1 METLLYFSLN
11 FKTSIM
17 PTKFLLPN
25 RLKSVGWI
33 IAIPAFILMILNLQF
48 GFTFP
53 FLDYAVKGLKNIS
66 FDNGFLFNIQYNNF
80 TDEVGGVLLI
90 IGLLLITFSK
100 EKDEDEMIS
109 KLRLES
115 LLWAVF
121 INSVLIILSII
132 LFYSGLFLKIMAYN
146 ICTTLILF
154 IMRFN
159 LTIYFE
165 RKKINKDN
173 L

>member
-1 METLLYFSLN
+1 ML
-11 FKTSIM
+11 
-17 PTKFLLPN
+17 TKFLLPN

-33 IAIPAFILMILNLQF
+33 IAIPAFVLMILNLQF

-53 FLDYAVKGLKNIS
+53 FFDYAVKGLKNIS

-121 INSVLIILSII
+121 INSVLIVLSII
-132 LFYSGLFLKIMAYN
+132 LFYSQLFLKIMAYN

-154 IMRFN
+154 IIRFN
-159 LTIYFE
+159 LIIYFE

>member
-1 METLLYFSLN
+1 M
-11 FKTSIM
+11 I
-17 PTKFLLPN
+17 TKFLLPN
-25 RLKSVGWI
+25 RLKAVGWI
-33 IAIPAFILMILNLQF
+33 VSIPSFALMILNVQF
-48 GFTFP
+48 GFTFS
-53 FLDYAVKGLKNIS
+53 FLDYAEKGLKNIS
-66 FDNGFLFNIQYNNF
+66 FDNGFLFNIQFNNF

-100 EKDEDEMIS
+100 EKDEDEMIF

-132 LFYSGLFLKIMAYN
+132 LFYSELFLKIMAYN
-146 ICTTLILF
+146 ICTTLVLF
-154 IMRFN
+154 IIRFN
-159 LTIYFE
+159 LILHFE
-165 RKKINKDN
+165 RKKFKKDN

>member
-1 METLLYFSLN
+1 ML
-11 FKTSIM
+11 
-17 PTKFLLPN
+17 TKFLLPN

-33 IAIPAFILMILNLQF
+33 IATPALVLMILSLQF
-48 GFTFP
+48 GFTFS
-53 FLDYAVKGLKNIS
+53 FLDFAVKGLKNIS
-66 FDNGFLFNIQYNNF
+66 FDNSFLFNIQFNNF

-100 EKDEDEMIS
+100 EKDEDEMIL

-132 LFYSGLFLKIMAYN
+132 LFYSQLFLKIMAYN

-154 IMRFN
+154 IIRFN
-159 LTIYFE
+159 LTIFLE
-165 RKKINKDN
+165 RRKIKKDI

>member
-1 METLLYFSLN
+1 ML
-11 FKTSIM
+11 
-17 PTKFLLPN
+17 TKFLLPN

-33 IAIPAFILMILNLQF
+33 IAIPAFVLMILNLQF

-132 LFYSGLFLKIMAYN
+132 FFLQRTLFKNNGL
-146 ICTTLILF
+146 
-154 IMRFN
+154 
-159 LTIYFE
+159 
-165 RKKINKDN
+165 
-173 L
+173 

>member
-1 METLLYFSLN
+1 ML
-11 FKTSIM
+11 
-17 PTKFLLPN
+17 TKFLLPN
-25 RLKSVGWI
+25 KLKSLGWI

-53 FLDYAVKGLKNIS
+53 FLDYAEKGLKHIS

-80 TDEVGGVLLI
+80 TDEAGGVLLM
-90 IGLLLITFSK
+90 IGLLLIAFSK

-115 LLWAVF
+115 LLWAVL

-132 LFYSGLFLKIMAYN
+132 FFYSELFLKVMAYN

-154 IMRFN
+154 IARFN

-165 RKKINKDN
+165 SKKLNRDN

>member
-1 METLLYFSLN
+1 ML
-11 FKTSIM
+11 
-17 PTKFLLPN
+17 TKFLLPN

-33 IAIPAFILMILNLQF
+33 IAIPAFVLMILNLHF
-48 GFTFP
+48 GFSFS
-53 FLDYAVKGLKNIS
+53 FLEFGVKDLKKIL
-66 FDNGFLFNIQYNNF
+66 FDNGLLFNIQYNNF

-90 IGLLLITFSK
+90 TGLLLITFSK

-121 INSVLIILSII
+121 INSILIIVSII
-132 LFYSGLFLKIMAYN
+132 LLYSQLFLKIMAYN
-146 ICTTLILF
+146 MCTTLILF
-154 IMRFN
+154 IIRFN
-159 LTIYFE
+159 LTLYFE
-165 RKKINKDN
+165 KKKIKQDS